1 MTRRPK
7 RPERDLTQLLGR
19 SADLV
24 KDVPAG
30 AQVLPVANLRP
41 WAEQPRRAFA
51 QEGLDDLAAS
61 LRAQGVLQPLLVRP
75 VEGGFEIIAGE
86 RRWRAAQLAGLSE
99 VPVLVRELTDEQAMI
114 AALTENL
121 QREDLNLYEE
131 VTGTVRLLALA
142 LDADFD
148 ATRSRLYAAARDGG
162 EDVEVI
168 EAAFARAG
176 LGNWRSFTSNKLRIL
191 NWPTT
196 VLQAMQEDG
205 LPYTLAGVVAGARP
219 EHQAQLLDLARTGAS
234 IRDLKARLAELEAR
248 PSRLL
253 VDEARAARIGRKV
266 GSVKWLRT
274 LNDQEQREL
283 SKWLARMPD
292 AVKKA
297 LGET

>member
-1 MTRRPK
+1 MTRRQK

-19 SADLV
+19 SAELV
-24 KDVPAG
+24 KDAPAG
-30 AQVLPVANLRP
+30 VQTLPVGSLRP
-41 WAEQPRRAFA
+41 WAQQPRRAFA
-51 QEGLDDLAAS
+51 QQGLDDLAAS

-75 VEGGFEIIAGE
+75 VDGGHEIVAGE
-86 RRWRAAQLAGLSE
+86 RRWRAAQLAGLTD
-99 VPVLVRELTDEQAMI
+99 VPVHVRELTDEQAMI

-131 VTGTVRLLALA
+131 VSGTVHLLALA
-142 LDADFD
+142 LGADFD
-148 ATRSRLYAAARDGG
+148 ATRQRLYAAAREGG
-162 EDVEVI
+162 ADVEVI
-168 EAAFARAG
+168 ETVFARAG

-191 NWPTT
+191 NWPAV
-196 VLQAMQEDG
+196 VLQAMQEDA

-219 EHQAQLLDLARTGAS
+219 EHQAELLTLAREGAS
-234 IRDLKARLAELEAR
+234 IRDLKARLAALEDK

-283 SKWLARMPD
+283 NKWLARMPD

-297 LGET
+297 LGES